1 MIVTVQVC
9 FVPQMSVNVHAN
21 MSQPGNGQP
30 PFDASR
36 PKLRGNYTGERMH
49 PALRR
54 QLLTYISQGKSD
66 NQIAKL
72 CKVSRDTLRAFRQRE
87 TETISQRKQTLLAT
101 FTRIAA
107 AGSEAIETE
116 LAEGKIKGALLV
128 PVTGMAVDKISLL
141 SNDLQQINITHT
153 VEPGPNL
160 YEKLN
165 ELARAINSR
174 PKPIQAEVI
183 EASAAQPSLAKR

>member
-1 MIVTVQVC
+1 MQ
-9 FVPQMSVNVHAN
+9 
-21 MSQPGNGQP
+21 SQNGQS
-30 PFDASR
+30 PFDAS
-36 PKLRGNYTGERMH
+36 PYKLRGSYTGERMH

-66 NQIAKL
+66 NQIAKV

-87 TETISQRKQTLLAT
+87 AETISQRKQTILAT

-107 AGSEAIETE
+107 AGSEAIESE

-128 PVTGMAVDKISLL
+128 PVVGMSVDKILAL
-141 SNDLQQINITHT
+141 SNDPQQINITHT
-153 VEPGPNL
+153 LEPGPNL

-183 EASAAQPSLAKR
+183 EASAAQPSLPNGEAISDSGR